1 MGSRG
6 EFAFVVMFVLV
17 QLVFLADRVQSDSGD
32 TLLDRAVSGL
42 TLPVANGVDGVV
54 RASEA
59 IALGWRDRQRLS
71 SDNARLRAELAE
83 LRKRTAEQ
91 DGALLELRR
100 MRAALDYQPQAGR
113 PVHVANVVYANHR
126 DLFRRL
132 AVRVLDD
139 AAMDAVRAKA
149 AVVTEDGLVGR
160 IVSPLPPYG
169 EVQLIT
175 DRSSSVGVMVERT
188 RRQGLVRG
196 AGDRLELHYLP
207 LQADV
212 RVGDRIVTAGIDG
225 IYPRGVQVGTVVSVR
240 PSDELFHEV
249 VVAPAVD
256 FTRLDQVFLVP
267 AEPLPPQFL
276 DNDLTP
282 EEISPPAPTPEA
294 SNPSPAPPPSGSRDV
309 SEPAGEEGA
318 S

>member
-32 TLLDRAVSGL
+32 TLLDLAVSGL

-54 RASEA
+54 RAGEA

-71 SDNARLRAELAE
+71 TDNARLRAELAE

-100 MRAALDYQPQAGR
+100 LRAALDYQPPAGR

-132 AVRVLDD
+132 AVRVLDE
-139 AAMDAVRAKA
+139 AAMDAVRSKA

-188 RRQGLVRG
+188 RRQGLLRG

-225 IYPRGVQVGTVVSVR
+225 IYPRGVQVGTVISVR

-267 AEPLPPQFL
+267 AEPLPERFL
-276 DNDLTP
+276 DNDLSP
-282 EEISPPAPTPEA
+282 EELEPPALPEDDAAPESTLGTPPEQTEA
-294 SNPSPAPPPSGSRDV
+294 DP
-309 SEPAGEEGA
+309 EE
-318 S
+318 STT